1 MASVRPD
8 AGGVSGSMWR
18 IRPVTVADR
27 NAWLEM
33 RCALWPD
40 DPDSHGVEI
49 DRFFAGDRR
58 EPAEVLIACDH
69 DVPIGFVE
77 LSIRNI
83 VDGCRTGNVG
93 YLEGWYVVP
102 AARRQGAGR
111 ALVAAAEEWA
121 SGRGCTEFGSDA
133 SLDNHV
139 SLTAHRA
146 LGFEETSRA
155 QNFRKVLRVHSGA
168 VSR

>member
-1 MASVRPD
+1 
-8 AGGVSGSMWR
+8 MWQ
-18 IRPVTVADR
+18 IRTVISSDR
-27 NAWLEM
+27 HAWIEM
-33 RCALWPD
+33 RRALWPD
-40 DPDSHGVEI
+40 GADDHGVEI

-58 EPAEVLIACDH
+58 EPAEVLIALDD

-83 VDGCRTGNVG
+83 VDGCHTGNVG

-121 SGRGCTEFGSDA
+121 SRRGCTEFGSDA

-139 SLTAHRA
+139 SLAAHRA

-155 QNFRKVLRVHSGA
+155 QNFRKVLRVHTGVVSG
-168 VSR
+168 

>member
-1 MASVRPD
+1 
-8 AGGVSGSMWR
+8 MWR

-27 NAWLEM
+27 GAWLQM

-40 DPDSHGVEI
+40 EPDSHAEEI
-49 DRFFAGDRR
+49 DRFFAGARR
-58 EPAEVLIACDH
+58 EPAEVLIACAA

-102 AARRQGAGR
+102 VARRQGAGR
-111 ALVAAAEEWA
+111 ALVASAEEWA
-121 SGRGCTEFGSDA
+121 RQQGCTEFGSDA

-139 SLTAHRA
+139 SLLAHRA

-155 QNFRKVLRVHSGA
+155 QQFRKSL
-168 VSR
+168 

>member
-1 MASVRPD
+1 
-8 AGGVSGSMWR
+8 MWQ
-18 IRPVTVADR
+18 IRAVTAAER
-27 NAWLEM
+27 NTWLEM

-40 DPDSHGVEI
+40 DPESHRAGI

-58 EPAEVLIACDH
+58 EPAEVLIAFDGA
-69 DVPIGFVE
+69 VPIGFVE

-83 VDGCRTGNVG
+83 VDGCHTGNVG

-102 AARRQGAGR
+102 ATRRQGAGR

-121 SGRGCTEFGSDA
+121 RRQGCTEFGSDA

-139 SLTAHRA
+139 SLRAHRA

-155 QNFRKVLRVHSGA
+155 QQFRKSL
-168 VSR
+168 

>member
-1 MASVRPD
+1 
-8 AGGVSGSMWR
+8 MWR
-18 IRPVTVADR
+18 IRPVTAADR

-40 DPDSHGVEI
+40 DTDSHGVEI
-49 DRFFAGDRR
+49 DRFFGGDRR
-58 EPAEVLIACDH
+58 EPAEVLIAFDH

-93 YLEGWYVVP
+93 YLEGWYVAP
-102 AARRQGAGR
+102 AARRRGAGR
-111 ALVAAAEEWA
+111 ALVSAAEQWA
-121 SGRGCTEFGSDA
+121 SERGCTEFGSDA

-139 SLTAHRA
+139 SLVAHRS

-155 QNFRKVLRVHSGA
+155 QNFRQVLRVHSDA
-168 VSR
+168 VSH